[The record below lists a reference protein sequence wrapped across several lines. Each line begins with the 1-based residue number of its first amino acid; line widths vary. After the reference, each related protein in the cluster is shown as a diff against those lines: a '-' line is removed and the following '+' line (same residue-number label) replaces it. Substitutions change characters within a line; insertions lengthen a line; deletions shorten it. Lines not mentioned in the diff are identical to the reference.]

1 MCIYNDCKIVIDLNK
16 LVKARPCGVD
26 LADEHVDNIANDLRR
41 RMTFDS
47 LFGQVDHAI
56 WDYAEECNIDLS
68 DVYMQYT
75 TVESWT
81 CEDGIVKNGSQQIDS
96 GFGIRSISVEKTG
109 FSYGNNFHFDDFVWI
124 LRCSTTKSSRFKL
137 NMWTNNHFRKV

>member
-47 LFGQVDHAI
+47 LFGQVDTAI
-56 WDYAEECNIDLS
+56 WEYAEECNIDLS
-68 DVYMQYT
+68 DSEECQSFGFQIPQYGDT
-75 TVESWT
+75 QPKPGREAELVKREAEEKKRKKNAAEFELVDLEGGAWT
-81 CEDGIVKNGSQQIDS
+81 IQVP
-96 GFGIRSISVEKTG
+96 R
-109 FSYGNNFHFDDFVWI
+109 
-124 LRCSTTKSSRFKL
+124 
-137 NMWTNNHFRKV
+137 RKK